1 MRKTKII
8 CTIGPASDTIEMIWN
23 LCKEGMDVAR
33 LNFSHGNIDT
43 HKNTIEKIR
52 EVRDRYGVPLPIMLD
67 TKGPESRI
75 GEIRDGSV
83 TIYSGDEYEFTEE
96 EIIGDEHRAQVTYKG
111 FSDNLEPGDKILV
124 NNGLVTFKIIE
135 KLDRAVR
142 CQVVTGGEIKSHKSM
157 SFPGRLF
164 SGEYLSEADKRD
176 LLFGIEQDIDFVAA
190 SFMSTKE
197 DAIALRTFLD
207 DNGGEHI
214 DIIAKIENSTG
225 VKNIKEICEV
235 VNGIMI
241 ARGDLG
247 VEIDFAEV
255 PSVQKNLLKICRRLG
270 KRVIVATEMLESM
283 ITNIRPT
290 RAEASD
296 VANAVFDEATAVML
310 SGESAAGKYPAES
323 VRAMADIINHTEKRI
338 DYADRFG
345 KCSYKVKNNL
355 DAISNCVVEMVIDT
369 HSKAIVIN
377 SISGN
382 TARVISRFRPPVQ
395 IAGVAADK
403 KVYRKL
409 AMCWGVIPIMKSSD
423 EAFYDAFFN
432 ESKKSADVEAIEL
445 LGLKSGDSIVITGG
459 HLEHGRGKTNMIM
472 LETIK

>member
-8 CTIGPASDTIEMIWN
+8 CTIGPASDTIEMMGK

-33 LNFSHGNIDT
+33 LNFSHGSIEG
-43 HKNTIEKIR
+43 HKKTIETIR
-52 EVRDRYGVPLPIMLD
+52 AVRDKYGVPLPIMLD
-67 TKGPESRI
+67 TKGPECRI
-75 GEIRDGSV
+75 GKIKGGSTV
-83 TIYSGDEYEFTEE
+83 LSAGDEYVFTEE
-96 EIIGDEHRAQVTYKG
+96 ELIGDEHRVSVTYKG
-111 FSDNLEPGDKILV
+111 FADNLEQGDKVLA
-124 NNGLVTFKIIE
+124 NNGLVVFKILE
-135 KLDRAVR
+135 KLDKAVK
-142 CQVVTGGEIKSHKSM
+142 CQVITGGELKDHKSM

-164 SGEYLSEADKRD
+164 SGDYLSEADKRD
-176 LLFGIEQDIDFVAA
+176 LLFGIEQDVDFVAA

-197 DAIALRTFLD
+197 DAIALRRFLD
-207 DNGGEHI
+207 DNGGESI
-214 DIIAKIENSTG
+214 DIIAKIENSAG
-225 VKNIKEICEV
+225 VRNIKDICEV
-235 VNGIMI
+235 VNGVMI

-247 VEIDFAEV
+247 VEIDYAEV
-255 PSVQKNLLKICRRLG
+255 PSVQKTLLKVCRKLG

-310 SGESAAGKYPAES
+310 SGESAAGKYPDEA
-323 VRAMADIINHTEKRI
+323 VRAMSDIIKQTEKRI
-338 DYADRFG
+338 DYSDRFG
-345 KCSYKVKNNL
+345 KFSYKVKNNL
-355 DAISNCVVEMVIDT
+355 DAIAKCVVEMAIDT

-382 TARVISRFRPPVQ
+382 TARIISRFRPPVQ
-395 IAGVAADK
+395 IAGVAADI

-459 HLEHGRGKTNMIM
+459 HIEHGRGKTNMIM